1 MLCTCETQGT
11 LQGTLQWS
19 PGAGAENTACNPAAF
34 ICNFLLFVWFSVRS
48 NIALFKPTNQSST
61 LTDHYASNAVDGEKG
76 VHHPVCTHSY
86 QESDPWWRV
95 DLGRVE
101 PVAEVNILNRGD
113 CCGDRLNGAE
123 MRVGRQ

>member
-19 PGAGAENTACNPAAF
+19 TGAGAESTACNPAAF
-34 ICNFLLFVWFSVRS
+34 ICNFLLFVWFSVQS
-48 NIALFKPTNQSST
+48 NIALFKPTSQSST
-61 LTDHYASNAVDGEKG
+61 ENVLYASNAVNGKKDLHYTKCA
-76 VHHPVCTHSY
+76 HTS

-123 MRVGRQ
+123 MRVGR